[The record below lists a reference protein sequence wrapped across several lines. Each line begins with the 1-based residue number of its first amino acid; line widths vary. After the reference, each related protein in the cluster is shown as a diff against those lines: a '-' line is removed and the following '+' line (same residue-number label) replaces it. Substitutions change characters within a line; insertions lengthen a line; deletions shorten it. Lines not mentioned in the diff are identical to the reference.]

1 MYVKK
6 PKKQCPHNA
15 WVECDD
21 EDCQCC
27 SWNPAGRTKKKERKH
42 NYPKERKKASP
53 EGEKYLPQEKKEA
66 DRKIQTNNI
75 SGHTGVYWNIQRGKW
90 IAEIQR
96 NGVKNY
102 LGGFD
107 SVDDAVK
114 ARKEAE
120 KRLLQPKKA

>member
-1 MYVKK
+1 MQSALLSMHRF
-6 PKKQCPHNA
+6 PEA
-15 WVECDD
+15 ECR
-21 EDCQCC
+21 Q
-27 SWNPAGRTKKKERKH
+27 
-42 NYPKERKKASP
+42 
-53 EGEKYLPQEKKEA
+53 KEA

-90 IAEIQR
+90 VAEIQR
-96 NGVKNY
+96 NGVKHY

-120 KRLLQPKKA
+120 KRLLQPKEA